1 MPDVKK
7 SNEAYIDMSA
17 MPDELKLKAIN
28 SLMDDFIKDY
38 TGKREHNQAGIVAV
52 CGSNGEI
59 HMQAYG
65 NIKRI
70 VTVLANIIEPSI
82 DKCDYIDAQEKLE
95 LYWSLA
101 EHFCKKVMDW
111 SENNET

>member
-38 TGKREHNQAGIVAV
+38 TSKREHNESGIIAV

-59 HMQAYG
+59 HTQAYG
-65 NIKRI
+65 NFKRTM
-70 VTVLANIIEPSI
+70 TVLINILETSI
-82 DKCDYIDAQEKLE
+82 DNTNYIDAREKLE
-95 LYWSLA
+95 LYYSLA
-101 EHFCKKVMDW
+101 ELFCKKFMDW
-111 SENNET
+111 IEKQ

>member
-17 MPDELKLKAIN
+17 MPGELKLKAIN

-38 TGKREHNQAGIVAV
+38 TGKREHNEAGIIAV
-52 CGSNGEI
+52 CGSNKEI

-65 NIKRI
+65 NVERI
-70 VTVLANIIEPSI
+70 VTVLTNIIEPSI
-82 DKCDYIDAQEKLE
+82 DKCDYLDARKKLE
-95 LYWSLA
+95 LYYSLA
-101 EHFCKKVMDW
+101 ELFYKKVMDW
-111 SENNET
+111 SEKQ